1 MNYLRLFFI
10 TCFFVIGLALT
21 VNDLY
26 VYISGTPLYGS
37 HRSVYTV
44 SVLIALISVAY
55 RVFAGAKNKA

>member
-10 TCFFVIGLALT
+10 TCFFIIGLAFA

-26 VYISGTPLYGS
+26 YYKNGIPLYAS

-55 RVFAGAKNKA
+55 RFFSGTKNKA